1 LALSLTIGC
10 GYTLVGKGSTLPESI
25 KVVQFTTLENRT
37 QRAGL
42 EQRLS
47 SEIAREL
54 ASRGRFKVQSGSEGA
69 NALLSG
75 AVSGFDLYPVS
86 FDAQGRATDYQVR
99 VTAQVSLK
107 TVPEGTTLWEN
118 PAYTFRDNYQFSAS
132 AASYVDRENEA
143 IDKVARGGL
152 SNTEDFGDLA
162 DRQRTTVREHQQCFQ
177 LRHRKVKLHP
187 DRAEDCADRTRDV
200 LVCFDNFLND
210 GDPFRGHR
218 SRSVSVT

>member
-1 LALSLTIGC
+1 MGRLAAARTRRLLVGAVLGGLGLGFGAVLILTGC

-47 SEIAREL
+47 AEIAREL

-86 FDAQGRATDYQVR
+86 FDSQGRATDYQVR

-107 TVPEGTTLWEN
+107 TVPEGTTLWAN

-143 IDKVARGGL
+143 IDKVAGRFAQ
-152 SNTEDFGDLA
+152 S
-162 DRQRTTVREHQQCFQ
+162 
-177 LRHRKVKLHP
+177 
-187 DRAEDCADRTRDV
+187 
-200 LVCFDNFLND
+200 LVTSLLEGF
-210 GDPFRGHR
+210 
-218 SRSVSVT
+218 

>member
-1 LALSLTIGC
+1 VGRLAAARARRILAGAVRGGLGLALGLGLGIVLSLTGC

-25 KVVQFTTLENRT
+25 KIVQFTTLDNRT

-47 SEIAREL
+47 AEIAREL

-107 TVPEGTTLWEN
+107 TIPEGTTLWEN

-143 IDKVARGGL
+143 IDKVAGRFAQ
-152 SNTEDFGDLA
+152 S
-162 DRQRTTVREHQQCFQ
+162 
-177 LRHRKVKLHP
+177 
-187 DRAEDCADRTRDV
+187 
-200 LVCFDNFLND
+200 LVTSLLEGF
-210 GDPFRGHR
+210 
-218 SRSVSVT
+218 